1 MYGYIRP
8 LKAELKV
15 REYEAYHAMYCG
27 LCRTLGR
34 RYGFAARFL
43 VSYDLTFL
51 CCLLEGGAEQ
61 WRQGTCF
68 CPANPLCRK
77 HCVEQS
83 EAMAH
88 AADLTVLLAWQ
99 KLRDA
104 VQDEHGPKRI
114 AAWLGTR
121 LYGRAYRRAAA
132 RLPEQ
137 AARIERQ
144 LGRLA
149 ALEAAQSASLDET
162 ADAFARILA
171 GCAALLPEGAPR
183 RAGEQLLY
191 HTGRFIYLT
200 DALDDAAEDARR
212 GRYNPA
218 LRRYQA
224 GPEGLCAADRA
235 SLTETIDASVSLA
248 GAAMELMPLRAG
260 RGIVGNIVYQGMPGV
275 LRAVAAGTFRNKKR
289 ADRSHL

>member
-34 RYGFAARFL
+34 RYGPAARFL

-51 CCLLEGGAEQ
+51 CCLLEGGKAQ
-61 WRQGTCF
+61 WQQGRCF
-68 CPANPLCRK
+68 CPANPFCRRR
-77 HCVEQS
+77 CIEQS
-83 EAMAH
+83 DAMEH
-88 AADLTVLLAWQ
+88 AADFTVLLAWQ

-104 VQDEHGPKRI
+104 AQDEHGFKRA
-114 AAWLGTR
+114 AAWLGMR

-132 RLPEQ
+132 RQPGLAVHIEQ
-137 AARIERQ
+137 Q
-144 LGRLA
+144 LDRLA
-149 ALEAAQSASLDET
+149 SLEAAQSASLDET
-162 ADAFARILA
+162 ADAFAQILS
-171 GCAALLPEGAPR
+171 GCAVLLSGGASR

-191 HTGRFIYLT
+191 HMGRFIYLT
-200 DALDDAAEDARR
+200 DALDDAADDARH

-218 LRRYQA
+218 LQRYHA
-224 GPEGLCAADRA
+224 GAEGLTAADRA

-248 GAAMELMPLRAG
+248 GAAMELMPLQAG
-260 RGIVGNIVYQGMPGV
+260 RGIVENIVYQGMPGV
-275 LRAVAAGTFRNKKR
+275 LRAVAEGSFRNKKR

>member
-43 VSYDLTFL
+43 VSYDLTYL
-51 CCLLEGGAEQ
+51 CCLLDGSAES
-61 WRQGTCF
+61 WARERCY

-77 HCVEQS
+77 DCTGDTP
-83 EAMAH
+83 ALAL
-88 AADLTVLLAWQ
+88 AADLSVLLGWQ
-99 KLRDA
+99 KFRDA
-104 VQDEHGPKRI
+104 AADERGMKR
-114 AAWLGTR
+114 L
-121 LYGRAYRRAAA
+121 LA
-132 RLPEQ
+132 RLGMGCFRPAYHKAEMRQPE
-137 AARIERQ
+137 
-144 LGRLA
+144 LA
-149 ALEAAQSASLDET
+149 ASIEASLARLVELESAQCSSLDAT
-162 ADAFARILA
+162 ADAFAQILA
-171 GCAALLPEGAPR
+171 VCAAALPEGPQR

-200 DALDDAAEDARR
+200 DALEDAPEDQRR

-218 LRRYQA
+218 LRRYGA
-224 GPEGLCAADRA
+224 VETGLTEADRL
-235 SLTETIDASVSLA
+235 SLVQTIDASISMA
-248 GAAMELMPLRAG
+248 AAAMELLPLRAG
-260 RGIVGNIVYQGMPGV
+260 SGLIHNIVYLGMPGV
-275 LRAVAAGTFRNKKR
+275 LRAVAGGTFRNQKR